1 MVGVWRGSRNCG
13 VLFYKTMSEKLISKV
28 GLIAGM
34 GDALNARSFLVEYCK
49 QKNIPRSQIA
59 IYTERYW
66 WMFDGMG
73 FTRGFCRFDFRGLI
87 GFKNF
92 GNYDMT
98 PKYNLPELD
107 QNIAKNA
114 GIEYSFE
121 VRTPFP
127 DSFARKPLLDLPR
140 RYVTINTGY
149 GRFSGKAGN
158 PAYVCIKSWPIAYW
172 ERLVELLNIP
182 VVQIGAGPSCEP
194 VRGALNLIN
203 KTTIHETA
211 YILKHA
217 LFHIDM
223 EGGLP
228 ILMQHLGGRSVV
240 LFGPTAIENQ
250 GRSFN
255 LNLRANTCEPCYEWG
270 SNKNKL
276 SMLKTQLACKAHCMT
291 DLKPEYVAEQINKEK
306 WL

>member
-1 MVGVWRGSRNCG
+1 MI
-13 VLFYKTMSEKLISKV
+13 TKV

-34 GDALNARSFLVEYCK
+34 GDALNARSFLVEYCR
-49 QKNIPRSQIA
+49 QKNIQRKRIA

-66 WMFDGMG
+66 WMFEGLG
-73 FTRGFCRFDFRGLI
+73 FTRGMRRYDFRGLI

-92 GNYDMT
+92 GNYDMK
-98 PKYNLPELD
+98 PIYNLPELD
-107 QNIAKNA
+107 KNIAKNA
-114 GIEYSFE
+114 GIDYSFE
-121 VRTPFP
+121 VRTPFQ
-127 DSFARKPLLDLPR
+127 DFGPLGIDLPR
-140 RYVTINTGY
+140 RYITINTGY

-158 PAYVCIKSWPIAYW
+158 CDYVCIKSWPIAYW
-172 ERLVELLNIP
+172 ERLVELLNVP
-182 VVQIGAGPSCEP
+182 VVQIGAGPSCTA
-194 VRGALNLIN
+194 VKGVALNLLDN
-203 KTTIHETA
+203 TTIQETCTV
-211 YILKHA
+211 LRGA

-228 ILMQHLGGRSVV
+228 ILMQHLGGKSVV

-255 LNLRANTCEPCYEWG
+255 LNLRADTCEPCYEWG

-276 SMLKTQLACKAHCMT
+276 AMRKDELLCKAHCMT